1 MRPDSACEDERVEP
15 PKCSGQS
22 AEELLSLVAEE
33 RDRLGSA
40 LVVRFA
46 TQQIMHVRACVRDP
60 EQPRLSVDQFAH
72 LQWTQPLFLEQ
83 VKDHTG
89 IQARRPSGLSDSEL
103 SQPVAPSKGGRRPS
117 LGKIAAPGSRCAGK
131 RLWKK
136 LISSHLRP
144 RDRGRGTPSAPPPS
158 PREPARQPSGRRL
171 R

>member
-40 LVVRFA
+40 LDVRFA

-72 LQWTQPLFLEQ
+72 LQWTRPLFIEK

-89 IQARRPSGLSDSEL
+89 IQARSPSGVSGSEL
-103 SQPVAPSKGGRRPS
+103 SHPMAPSKGGRPPS
-117 LGKIAAPGSRCAGK
+117 LGKKSAPGSRCAPK
-131 RLWKK
+131 MLWKM
-136 LISSHLRP
+136 LIASHLRP
-144 RDRGRGTPSAPPPS
+144 RGMGP
-158 PREPARQPSGRRL
+158 
-171 R
+171 